1 MYGKGLL
8 KGLKVSL
15 GWFLRKNV
23 TEDYP
28 DVMPNLPDAFHG
40 NPIFDYDKCI
50 ACNLCVQA
58 CPNRVIKLE
67 TETVAKKRVVTAYD
81 FNMQYCMFCGFC
93 QEACNTGAIRFGK
106 DFELTKYSRDKIKI
120 KFVKPEQIEKKKQE
134 VLQAAA
140 EKEAAQKAAQAAEKS
155 EAKATEKPE
164 AKAAKKAEAQAATP
178 NKSMEES

>member
-15 GWFLRKNV
+15 GWFLRKDL

-40 NPIFDYDKCI
+40 NPIFEYDKCI
-50 ACNLCVQA
+50 ACNLCVTA

-67 TETVAKKRVVTAYD
+67 TETVGKKKVVTAYD

-93 QEACNTGAIRFGK
+93 QEACRTGAIRFGK
-106 DFELTKYSRDKIKI
+106 DFELTKYDRKKIKI
-120 KFVKPEQIEKKKQE
+120 RFVTPEQVEKKKQE
-134 VLQAAA
+134 VLQA
-140 EKEAAQKAAQAAEKS
+140 EKEAAEKAAKAAEKP

-164 AKAAKKAEAQAATP
+164 AKAAKKAEARAAAP
-178 NKSMEES
+178 KKSVEES